1 MFERQNPSVRLTT
14 AQALQLRQAAE
25 RLTRGFSGIVHAE
38 TIERFKN
45 DLLEKL
51 HASARLP
58 NRLPVLAERF
68 AGEPLRALA
77 RFEAGAAVT
86 TPAVLFLCVHD
97 AGRSQIAPGWLRH
110 LAVDGVE
117 VFSGGSEPAESVNR
131 GAVEAMAE
139 DGIDITS
146 HLPMPWDDE
155 IVRTADVVVTMGCDD
170 SCTLFPGKRYLDW
183 ELDDPLGKP
192 VAQIRRI
199 RDEIGHRVRG
209 LMAESGVEPPQ

>member
-1 MFERQNPSVRLTT
+1 MFDRQNPSVRLTT
-14 AQALQLRQAAE
+14 AQTLQLRRAAE
-25 RLTRGFSGIVHAE
+25 RLTREISGIVHAA

-45 DLLEKL
+45 DLLEQL

-58 NRLPVLAERF
+58 KRLLLLAERF

-77 RFEAGAAVT
+77 WFEAGAAVT
-86 TPAVLFLCVHD
+86 TPAVLFPCVHD
-97 AGRSQIAPGWLRH
+97 AARFQIAAGWLRD

-117 VFSGGSEPAESVNR
+117 VFSGGSEPAESLNR
-131 GAVEAMAE
+131 GALEAMAE
-139 DGIDITS
+139 GGIDITC

-155 IVRTADVVVTMGCDD
+155 IVRAADVVVTMGCGD
-170 SCTLFPGKRYLDW
+170 SCTLFPGKRCLDR
-183 ELDDPLGKP
+183 ELDDPLGKS

-199 RDEIGHRVRG
+199 RDGIGYRVRG